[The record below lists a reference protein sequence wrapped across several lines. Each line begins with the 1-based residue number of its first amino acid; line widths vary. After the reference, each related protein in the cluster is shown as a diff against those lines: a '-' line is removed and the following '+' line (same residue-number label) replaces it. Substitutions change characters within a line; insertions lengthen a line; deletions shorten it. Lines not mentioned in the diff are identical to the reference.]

1 MKRIDIYIYTA
12 CHARKTGPAVYRA
25 ILEYV
30 SIKTN
35 LLIDEG
41 QLEDTTKN
49 RAVVEAALRALHRIK
64 KGEQMEITIHT
75 ESEYF
80 MRILKD
86 LNRYADAN
94 WQKANKQDIKNADLW
109 KQIYVF
115 ATLHKLRCDINLD
128 KYNCKTILEGRLQND

>member
-30 SIKTN
+30 TVKTN

-41 QLEDTTKN
+41 KIEDTTKN

-64 KGEQMEITIHT
+64 KGERMEITIHT

-80 MRILKD
+80 IRILKD
-86 LNRYADAN
+86 LNRYAGAD
-94 WQKANKQDIKNADLW
+94 WQKANKQNIKNADLW

-115 ATLHKLRCDINLD
+115 ATLHKLRADLNLD
-128 KYNCKTILEGRLQND
+128 KYNCKSILEGRLQND

>member
-64 KGEQMEITIHT
+64 KGERMEITIHT

-80 MRILKD
+80 MRMLKD

>member
-64 KGEQMEITIHT
+64 KGERMEITIHT

-86 LNRYADAN
+86 LNRYADAD
-94 WQKANKQDIKNADLW
+94 WQKANK
-109 KQIYVF
+109 
-115 ATLHKLRCDINLD
+115 
-128 KYNCKTILEGRLQND
+128 